1 MSGLA
6 SNTSLSALIT
16 NFCEDTYKNVINE
29 FDDYVICS
37 SRVGKEKDGERAYY
51 DTP

>member
-6 SNTSLSALIT
+6 YNTSLSALVI
-16 NFCEDTYKNVINE
+16 NSLDNTYKNVINE
-29 FDDYVICS
+29 FDNYVICS
-37 SRVGKEKDGERAYY
+37 SRVGKEKDGEKAPY